1 MFEQNLEELKR
12 ARGSFRGAKPLS
24 SNLPLMLRL
33 HLPIME
39 RGIQGV
45 R

>member
-1 MFEQNLEELKR
+1 MDMFGQKSEELKR
-12 ARGSFRGAKPLS
+12 ARGSFRGAKPL
-24 SNLPLMLRL
+24 
-33 HLPIME
+33 LPILPPSPLKE